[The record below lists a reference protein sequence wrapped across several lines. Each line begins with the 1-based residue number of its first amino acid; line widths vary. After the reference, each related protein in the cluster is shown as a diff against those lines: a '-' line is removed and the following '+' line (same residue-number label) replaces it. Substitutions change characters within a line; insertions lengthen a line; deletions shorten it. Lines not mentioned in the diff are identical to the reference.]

1 MTGFGRKAL
10 LALVVVALG
19 VGTLGAQP
27 LALNPEVGAVGP
39 IVRGAADC
47 AGGEIYD
54 DGTAENGYS
63 GNPAVVS
70 NFQGAMQFTPAA
82 YPGTYD
88 TVCLGLV
95 SLGGPNLTF
104 NIEVH
109 DDDGAGGTPG
119 TLLGTVA
126 ASAAGIPGGLPC
138 AFYSFDVTSMGL
150 NIPSGSVFIGVQWN
164 PQTFPSR
171 FICADESGTTPL
183 RAGFANFNTG
193 SGWQPFNDPL
203 LFPAYRALILRAIPG
218 MLGGI
223 DSDLNILKTGSFDGS
238 QIIYTVTVTNDGPDD
253 ASGVVVTDNL
263 PAEVTYVSDDCGG
276 SNVPPWTWN
285 IGDLING
292 ASATCH
298 ITVDVTPEFFGPIV
312 NTAMVTADQNDPGP
326 GDESSTSTIVVEQ
339 GGSVLEIPTLG
350 TIGFALLALLLAA
363 GAIFMIRRRATV

>member
-171 FICADESGTTPL
+171 FICSDESGTTPL
-183 RAGFANFNTG
+183 RPGFANFNTG

>member
-10 LALVVVALG
+10 LALLVVVLG

-27 LALNPEVGAVGP
+27 LALNPDVGAVGP
-39 IVRGAADC
+39 IIAGGANC

-70 NFQGAMQFTPAA
+70 NFQGAQQFTPAA

-95 SLGGPNLTF
+95 SLGGPTLNF

-119 TLLGTVA
+119 TMLGSVA

-138 AFYSFDVTSMGL
+138 AFYSFDITSMGL
-150 NIPSGSVFIGVQWN
+150 NITSGSVFIGVQWN

-171 FICADESGTTPL
+171 FVCADESVTTPL
-183 RAGFANFNTG
+183 HPGFANFNTG
-193 SGWQPFNDPL
+193 SGWQPFNDPA
-203 LFPAYRALILRAIPG
+203 LFPNYRALIVRAIPG
-218 MLGGI
+218 VAGGV
-223 DSDLNILKTGSFDGS
+223 DSDLSITKTGAFGGG
-238 QIIYTVTVTNDGPDD
+238 QIVYTVTVTNNGPDD
-253 ASGVVVTDNL
+253 ASGVVVTDIL

-285 IGDLING
+285 IGALSNG
-292 ASATCH
+292 AAATCN
-298 ITVDVTPEFFGPIV
+298 ITVNVAGGFSGSIA
-312 NTAMVTADQNDPGP
+312 NTATVSADQNDPNP
-326 GDESSTSTIVVEQ
+326 GDESSTSNVQV
-339 GGSVLEIPTLG
+339 GSVLEIPTLG

-363 GAIFMIRRRATV
+363 GAIFVIRRRATV

>member
-171 FICADESGTTPL
+171 FICSDESGTTPL
-183 RAGFANFNTG
+183 RPGFANFNTG

-223 DSDLNILKTGSFDGS
+223 DSDLSITKTGSFDGS
-238 QIIYTVTVTNDGPDD
+238 QIVYTVTVTNDGPDD

>member
-39 IVRGAADC
+39 IVRGAANC

-171 FICADESGTTPL
+171 FICSDESGTTPL
-183 RAGFANFNTG
+183 RPGFANFNTG

-326 GDESSTSTIVVEQ
+326 GNESSTSTIVV
-339 GGSVLEIPTLG
+339 
-350 TIGFALLALLLAA
+350 
-363 GAIFMIRRRATV
+363 

>member
-39 IVRGAADC
+39 IVRGAANC

-171 FICADESGTTPL
+171 FICSDESGTTPL
-183 RAGFANFNTG
+183 RPGFANFNTG

-276 SNVPPWTWN
+276 SNVPPWTWD
-285 IGDLING
+285 IGDLVNG

-350 TIGFALLALLLAA
+350 TIGFALLARLLAA